1 MAGLTESP
9 ENVVIHFHTIMK
21 LSPQITRNPLPE
33 RRMGR
38 RAFCGIALGGLAGA
52 TTFAWKQ
59 VADPKPGGITLV
71 AEPTGIMG
79 TRARLLAT
87 APNTAIA
94 REALQAAEAELRRIE
109 GLMSTYLDHS
119 EISRLNAAPAGT
131 RIPLSEDT
139 LRVLHAARRIHDAS
153 SQALDI
159 TARPLKQLWDAA
171 TRNGHP
177 PADTAIR
184 HARAN
189 SCWPLLELEPGGAV
203 KRHSETAVD
212 LGGIAKGYGVDR
224 AMEAI
229 RSSGASGGL
238 VEVGGDVRCFG
249 TPSGRSYWSIA
260 IRDPYSDGILKT
272 LKVTDAA
279 LCTSGDYA
287 RGYELGGI
295 RLSHIINPAD
305 GRPLENSRSIT
316 VRGPSALEADAWAT
330 AASVLGTRAGQFLP
344 SGFGLT
350 RVG

>member
-1 MAGLTESP
+1 
-9 ENVVIHFHTIMK
+9 MK
-21 LSPQITRNPLPE
+21 LPPHITKNALRE
-33 RRMGR
+33 RRMDR
-38 RAFCGIALGGLAGA
+38 RAFCGIALGGLAGV
-52 TTFAWKQ
+52 TGLAWMQ

-71 AEPTGIMG
+71 DEPAGIMG

-87 APNTAIA
+87 APNAGIA
-94 REALQAAEAELRRIE
+94 RNALNAGEAELRRTE
-109 GLMSTYLDHS
+109 WLMSTYLDGS

-131 RIPLSEDT
+131 RIALSEDT

-159 TARPLKQLWDAA
+159 TAHPLKQLWNAA
-171 TRNGHP
+171 TGSGHP
-177 PADTAIR
+177 PAETAIR
-184 HARAN
+184 QAREN
-189 SCWPLLELEPGGAV
+189 SRWPLLQLESGGAV
-203 KRHSETAVD
+203 KHHAETAVD

-224 AMEAI
+224 AIEAI

-287 RGYELGGI
+287 RSYHLGGT
-295 RLSHIINPAD
+295 RLSHIIDPSD
-305 GRPLENSRSIT
+305 GRPLQNSRSVT
-316 VRGPSALEADAWAT
+316 VCGPSAMEADAWAT
-330 AASVLGTRAGQFLP
+330 AASVLGTGAGHFLP
-344 SGFGLT
+344 SGFALRMT
-350 RVG
+350 